1 MNIYFFRLTNQD
13 ARWPGA
19 GSFDLSP
26 RYPRLLCDHCCKS
39 GSHQL
44 KKSDGKSLR
53 FAFRNIRRILP
64 ENPSLR
70 LRCIPLST
78 SVKLELCNLVAV
90 LVTVWESVEEI
101 LQISPADDMLGNVVE
116 CNLAESPADF
126 QAPRST
132 CLTIAGWPFSF
143 VQGKRV
149 SDRRYSIELAWN
161 DNRQILPLL
170 RNGHS
175 GMELFTPSGF

>member
-19 GSFDLSP
+19 GSFNFSP
-26 RYPRLLCDHCCKS
+26 RYPRLLCDLYCRS
-39 GSHQL
+39 EFHQL
-44 KKSDGKSLR
+44 KRLDDKSLGVT
-53 FAFRNIRRILP
+53 FRNIRKTLS
-64 ENPSLR
+64 EYPSLR

-161 DNRQILPLL
+161 DNRQILPSL

-175 GMELFTPSGF
+175 GMELFTPSGV